1 MLGPIDKSADKTI
14 VDDGTWADRTPL
26 PARCHDGKGAAGE
39 ECRKGGQVANE
50 DYRKQ
55 GYAHLPALFP
65 REVLLALYARMQA
78 DLKAQGRP
86 LSSFAAQGPL
96 LKRPA
101 LEVYA
106 YQYAPL
112 LGFLWGLTPRIAAEV
127 GAELLPT
134 YAYFR
139 AYQHGD
145 VCRIHHDRPACEHSV
160 SLTIAYGEDRP
171 WSLSVQTT
179 PTDTPRPEVTEDFGA
194 EPFGSVAMQPGD
206 GVLYQGT
213 HHRHGRLDAN
223 PNSWSAHLFLHWV
236 EKDGRY
242 ADHAFD
248 RPAMERA
255 ARGQ

>member
-1 MLGPIDKSADKTI
+1 MNDQY
-14 VDDGTWADRTPL
+14 RT
-26 PARCHDGKGAAGE
+26 
-39 ECRKGGQVANE
+39 N
-50 DYRKQ
+50 
-55 GYAHLPALFP
+55 GYTHLPQLFP
-65 REVLLALYARMQA
+65 PEVLLTLYGRMQA
-78 DLKAQGRP
+78 DLNAAGRP

-106 YQYAPL
+106 YQYTPL

-127 GAELLPT
+127 GCDLLPT

-139 AYQHGD
+139 AYQQGD

-160 SLTIAYGEDRP
+160 SLTIAYGDNKP
-171 WSLSVQTT
+171 WALSVQTT
-179 PTDTPRPEVTEDFGA
+179 PTDMPRPEVSDDFGDA
-194 EPFGSVAMQPGD
+194 PYASVAMEPGD

-236 EKDGRY
+236 EKNGRY
-242 ADHAFD
+242 AEQAFD

-255 ARGQ
+255 AQRR